1 MSYWI
6 WLAAALAAAYL
17 LVRARLEAE
26 SLTITR
32 VDVPV
37 AGLPAELDG
46 FTLIHVSDLHL
57 RGYGPQEQ
65 ELIRAV
71 RTLPG
76 QVLVVTGDFLGGPGG
91 ATVLIPLL
99 MELGRDRQVYGV
111 LGNHDHR
118 PPINTQ
124 ALVRDLTRAG
134 VRMLINRG
142 AVIHHRGRR
151 LRIAG
156 VDDPHSGRDDL
167 AQALADVPPSAPGA
181 REPLLLVAHSPDILD
196 AASRAGVDLVLAG
209 HTHGGQI
216 CLPGGVPVF
225 TNTRRGRFGAG
236 LFQRGA
242 TRMFVTR
249 GIGTA
254 GLRARLFCPPEVA
267 VVRLVRTGPDQEREV
282 RR

>member
-17 LVRARLEAE
+17 LVRSRLEAE
-26 SLTITR
+26 SLTIAR
-32 VDVPV
+32 VDVPMTE
-37 AGLPAELDG
+37 LPAELDG
-46 FTLIHVSDLHL
+46 YTLLHLSDLHL
-57 RGYGPQEQ
+57 RAYGPQEQ

-71 RTLPG
+71 RALPG
-76 QVLVVTGDFLGGPGG
+76 QALVITGDFLGGPGG

-99 MELGRDRQVYGV
+99 MELGRDRQVYAV
-111 LGNHDHR
+111 LGNHDHK
-118 PPINTQ
+118 PPVNTQ

-134 VRMLINRG
+134 VRVLMNRG

-151 LRIAG
+151 LRLAG

-167 AQALADVPPSAPGA
+167 ARALADVPPTPGA
-181 REPLLLVAHSPDILD
+181 REPLLLLAHSPDILE

-216 CLPGGVPVF
+216 CLPGGVPLW

-236 LFQRGA
+236 LFQRGT

-249 GIGTA
+249 GVGTA
-254 GLRARLFCPPEVA
+254 GLRMRLFCPPEIA
-267 VVRLVRTGPDQEREV
+267 VIRLVAAGPDQEEQT